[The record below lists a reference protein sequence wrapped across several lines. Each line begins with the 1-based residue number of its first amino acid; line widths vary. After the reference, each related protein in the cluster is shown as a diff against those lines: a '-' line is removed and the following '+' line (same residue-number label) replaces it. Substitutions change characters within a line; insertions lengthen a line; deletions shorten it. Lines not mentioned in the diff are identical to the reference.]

1 MNKRDTAFLE
11 GIVNRASN
19 CGCGYDMSV
28 EIYETGDD
36 FVMVRSF
43 NHDEPDEE
51 VQQTE
56 SVTAKVTIVS
66 DEVLEV
72 TVYEMEP
79 VRISPHG
86 WVLNAILYCVP

>member
-1 MNKRDTAFLE
+1 MNERDTAFLE
-11 GIVNRASN
+11 GIVAKANN
-19 CGCGYDMSV
+19 CGYGYDMSV

-43 NHDEPDEE
+43 NKDELDEE
-51 VQQTE
+51 VQRTE

-66 DEVLEV
+66 DKVLEV
-72 TVYEMEP
+72 TVYEMKP
-79 VRISPHG
+79 VQISPNG